1 MGIVVAIVLLVITA
15 ILVWIVND
23 ASRLRKRGKIKLRKK
38 NGIDVYKIASFRLV
52 AIGASMAFLPAAL
65 GMTGYLLGYNPHIIP
80 YPVFCIFFI
89 QSIGALIM
97 CAGFF
102 KVYNSIDGYGVDRSG
117 FILAITGSLLGF
129 IINLHAAYVH
139 RLGFESIQL
148 QTILFIAVSGL
159 MAVACLKSAKIF
171 TRFKWLGISFI
182 VIVLYL
188 LWFYT
193 CWHDRMEYGGPD
205 VWEVIIFPET
215 LYILSLILI
224 TAACFSF
231 RLSGAKPKG
240 KLLEAI
246 SDEVNE
252 ATIVDAK
259 KSVEY
264 EAVDNSTAQ
273 PSTVTTSTDDSEILT
288 KLMGY
293 DNERLRKIVATPR
306 LYNPVVVEKAG
317 KLLAR
322 REAWEE
328 IKDLP
333 DEELLGMTMA
343 DKGLY
348 DENVVEAASME
359 LYQRGSE
366 ALRGQFMALTPDVVA
381 AIAGGTASAPEGIR
395 LAAKDFLDKHL
406 RR

>member
-38 NGIDVYKIASFRLV
+38 NDIDVYKIASFRLV

-102 KVYNSIDGYGVDRSG
+102 KVYISIDGYGVDRSG

-129 IINLHAAYVH
+129 IINLLAAYVH
-139 RLGFESIQL
+139 RLGFESTQL

-159 MAVACLKSAKIF
+159 MAVACIKSAKIF

-188 LWFYT
+188 LGFYT
-193 CWHDRMEYGGPD
+193 RWHNWMEYGGPN
-205 VWEVIIFPET
+205 VWEVIST
-215 LYILSLILI
+215 SYILSLILI

-231 RLSGAKPKG
+231 RLCGAKPKG

-246 SDEVNE
+246 SNEMDE

-293 DNERLRKIVATPR
+293 DNERLRKIVTSPR

-328 IKDLP
+328 IKDLQ